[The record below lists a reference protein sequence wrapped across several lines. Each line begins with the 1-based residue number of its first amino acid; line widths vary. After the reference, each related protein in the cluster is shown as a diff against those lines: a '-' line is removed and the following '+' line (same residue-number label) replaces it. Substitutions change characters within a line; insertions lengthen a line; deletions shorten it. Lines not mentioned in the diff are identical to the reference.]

1 MRKLSCN
8 KTFLFDIEMALLKAI
23 VRNFLLRRSCSSS
36 PSASDLFSVTISHE
50 QWINFISFNEMHL
63 VLYLH
68 PLNLKEKEVI
78 NGNGFECPLNWG
90 SHILKPKTLETAR
103 LWDEFDH
110 KPRVDFKFSTEFI
123 GFNWKL
129 SWLKTRKFLYR
140 YRLFFLIPSSFCK
153 DALSNSMHFPS
164 KMRSIG
170 VCLLFDYLEIF
181 HALYYSSLNLRVTL
195 SI

>member
-1 MRKLSCN
+1 MIVENLLHDAIFFPPKDLVYFLFNTRHYSKEQTFFPSTNFPPKDLVFFYWLFHLNFLVFLRKLSCN

-110 KPRVDFKFSTEFI
+110 KHKIWFQV
-123 GFNWKL
+123 
-129 SWLKTRKFLYR
+129 
-140 YRLFFLIPSSFCK
+140 
-153 DALSNSMHFPS
+153 
-164 KMRSIG
+164 
-170 VCLLFDYLEIF
+170 
-181 HALYYSSLNLRVTL
+181 LNG
-195 SI
+195 IYWI

>member
-1 MRKLSCN
+1 
-8 KTFLFDIEMALLKAI
+8 
-23 VRNFLLRRSCSSS
+23 
-36 PSASDLFSVTISHE
+36 
-50 QWINFISFNEMHL
+50 MHL
-63 VLYLH
+63 GLYLH

-90 SHILKPKTLETAR
+90 SHILKPKTLETTR

-110 KPRVDFKFSTEFI
+110 KPRVDFKFSMEFI

-140 YRLFFLIPSSFCK
+140 YVS
-153 DALSNSMHFPS
+153 
-164 KMRSIG
+164 
-170 VCLLFDYLEIF
+170 LLFDYLEIF
-181 HALYYSSLNLRVTL
+181 HALYYSSLNLKVTL

>member
-1 MRKLSCN
+1 
-8 KTFLFDIEMALLKAI
+8 MALLKAI

-63 VLYLH
+63 GLYLH

-110 KPRVDFKFSTEFI
+110 KPRVDFKFSMEFI

-140 YRLFFLIPSSFCK
+140 YSFFFWYQALFAKTRYQIQCIFPPKWGRLVCACYLTIWKFFTPCI
-153 DALSNSMHFPS
+153 
-164 KMRSIG
+164 
-170 VCLLFDYLEIF
+170 LLL
-181 HALYYSSLNLRVTL
+181 
-195 SI
+195 

>member
-1 MRKLSCN
+1 
-8 KTFLFDIEMALLKAI
+8 MALLKAI

-63 VLYLH
+63 GLYLH

-103 LWDEFDH
+103 LWELWMSSITSPGLISSSQWNLLDL
-110 KPRVDFKFSTEFI
+110 TESFRD
-123 GFNWKL
+123 WKL
-129 SWLKTRKFLYR
+129 ENFSIVTAFFWYQALFAKTRYQIQCIFPPKWGRLVCACYLTIWKF
-140 YRLFFLIPSSFCK
+140 FTPCI
-153 DALSNSMHFPS
+153 
-164 KMRSIG
+164 I
-170 VCLLFDYLEIF
+170 LL
-181 HALYYSSLNLRVTL
+181 
-195 SI
+195 

>member
-1 MRKLSCN
+1 MRKLSRN

-110 KPRVDFKFSTEFI
+110 KHKIWFQV
-123 GFNWKL
+123 
-129 SWLKTRKFLYR
+129 
-140 YRLFFLIPSSFCK
+140 
-153 DALSNSMHFPS
+153 
-164 KMRSIG
+164 
-170 VCLLFDYLEIF
+170 
-181 HALYYSSLNLRVTL
+181 LNG
-195 SI
+195 IYWI

>member
-1 MRKLSCN
+1 
-8 KTFLFDIEMALLKAI
+8 MALLKAI

-36 PSASDLFSVTISHE
+36 PSASDLFSVIVSHE

-110 KPRVDFKFSTEFI
+110 KHKIWFQV
-123 GFNWKL
+123 
-129 SWLKTRKFLYR
+129 
-140 YRLFFLIPSSFCK
+140 
-153 DALSNSMHFPS
+153 
-164 KMRSIG
+164 
-170 VCLLFDYLEIF
+170 
-181 HALYYSSLNLRVTL
+181 LNG
-195 SI
+195 IYWI

>member
-1 MRKLSCN
+1 
-8 KTFLFDIEMALLKAI
+8 MALLKAI

-63 VLYLH
+63 GLYLH

-110 KPRVDFKFSTEFI
+110 KPRVDFKFSMEFI

-140 YRLFFLIPSSFCK
+140 YSFFFDTKLFLLRRVIKFNAFSLQNEVDWCVPAIWLFGNFSRLVLFFFKSKGYSF
-153 DALSNSMHFPS
+153 
-164 KMRSIG
+164 
-170 VCLLFDYLEIF
+170 YL
-181 HALYYSSLNLRVTL
+181 VTTIL
-195 SI
+195 